1 MAYQWKA
8 AFQGVPG
15 AYSEEAIMKYF
26 GEEVVTKGFPTFDEA
41 FAAVQENRAEVGF
54 LPAENSTA
62 GTVTQTYDLLFDSNL
77 SIVGEFFL
85 RIHHNLL
92 VLPGTKLSDV
102 KRVYSHP
109 QGLAQCQG
117 FLKKHS
123 FDPVVEF
130 DTAGSARKIRDENL
144 RSAAAIASARA
155 AEVYGLEILEKHIE
169 DFATNTTRF
178 FILSKKP
185 AKPGEKNKTSIVFS
199 IRHEPGELLR
209 CLEEFASRNINLT
222 KIESRPEKLRPWH
235 YIFYLDFEGFVEDPP
250 IEKALVNLLK
260 RAIFVKVLGSYPVG
274 RTA

>member
-15 AYSEEAIMKYF
+15 AYSEEAIIKYF
-26 GEEVVTKGFPTFDEA
+26 GREVPTKGFPTFDEA
-41 FAAVQENRAEVGF
+41 FAAVQNGQAELGF

-62 GTVTQTYDLLFDSNL
+62 GTITQTYDLLFDSNL

-92 VLPGTKLSDV
+92 ALPGTKMTDIQ
-102 KRVYSHP
+102 KVYSHP

-117 FLKKHS
+117 FLKKHA
-123 FDPVVEF
+123 FEPVVEF
-130 DTAGSARKIRDENL
+130 DTAGSARKIREEKLQN
-144 RSAAAIASARA
+144 AAAIASARA
-155 AEVYGLEILEKHIE
+155 AEVYKLDILEKNIE

-178 FILSKKP
+178 FILSKKQGN
-185 AKPGEKNKTSIVFS
+185 PGKKNKTSIVFS

-209 CLEEFASRNINLT
+209 CLEEFATRNINLT
-222 KIESRPEKLRPWH
+222 KIESRPEKERPWH
-235 YIFYLDFEGFVEDPP
+235 YVFYLDFEGYVEDPLV
-250 IEKALVNLLK
+250 EKALVNLLK